1 MSTGLFRAIAI
12 IGQKGGTGK
21 TTTTVELAVTAANA
35 GETVAVIDLD
45 PQANA
50 ANWKDRREADNPYV
64 VATPPG
70 RLKQTIDAARTA
82 EADLAIIDTAGKAY
96 DLAIAAA
103 RHADLV
109 LIPCHGQ
116 IYDMETL
123 PAVRDTC
130 APPGTLRPLC
140 CTTAFIRAGTASPT
154 S

>member
-1 MSTGLFRAIAI
+1 MSTGLFRVIAI

-82 EADLAIIDTAGKAY
+82 EAEPSRTSLDP
-96 DLAIAAA
+96 
-103 RHADLV
+103 H
-109 LIPCHGQ
+109 P
-116 IYDMETL
+116 
-123 PAVRDTC
+123 
-130 APPGTLRPLC
+130 
-140 CTTAFIRAGTASPT
+140 SPFPQKRKFL
-154 S
+154 SRYG